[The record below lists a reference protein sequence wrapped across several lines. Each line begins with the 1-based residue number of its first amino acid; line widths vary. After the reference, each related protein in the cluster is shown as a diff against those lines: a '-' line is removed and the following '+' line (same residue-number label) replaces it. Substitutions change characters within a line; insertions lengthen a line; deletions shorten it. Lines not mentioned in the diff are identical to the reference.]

1 MTDFTEQDLSDSSFE
16 KVRLQRATFRDVSL
30 AEASFTDV
38 DLSGVRIHAAWLDK
52 VRMTGVEVPDLEI
65 DGEIGRLVVNG
76 VEVGPLVEAELDRRH
91 PERCGDATDH
101 RRRLPRGLRDPRPAL
116 GRDARP
122 RAGAAPEQL
131 HEQVDGEWSFI
142 QTLRHLGFAHA
153 CWISGVVY
161 GFPSPWHP
169 LDLPWDEA
177 PVHEGVP
184 WERRARPEMHEVLA
198 LRRQR
203 RATVAELLERMD
215 DVGLARQVTSATP
228 FVQDVPD
235 LTVGHCLRVVLNEEW
250 QHRLYAE
257 RDLAKLASRRAAAT
271 SACPSRVPETHAVST
286 LGAGPTRRRTRPTS
300 ASGPSTR
307 A

>member
-1 MTDFTEQDLSDSSFE
+1 MTDFTEQDLSDSRFA
-16 KVRLQRATFRDVSL
+16 KVLLRRATFDDVSL
-30 AEASFTDV
+30 AGASFTDV
-38 DLSGVRIHAAWLDK
+38 DLSGVRISAARLDK
-52 VRMTGVEVPDLEI
+52 VRMSGVEVPDLEI
-65 DGEIGRLVVNG
+65 GGEIGRLVVNG
-76 VEVGPLVEAELDRRH
+76 VDVGPLVEAELDRRH
-91 PERCGDATDH
+91 PERAAMRPTTADGFREAFAILD
-101 RRRLPRGLRDPRPAL
+101 RLWGETLDKARGLP
-116 GRDARP
+116 
-122 RAGAAPEQL
+122 PELL
-131 HEQVDGEWSFI
+131 HEQVDGEWSFT

-184 WERRARPEMHEVLA
+184 WERRARPELHEVLA

-215 DVGLARQVTSATP
+215 DAGLARQVTSATP
-228 FVQDVPD
+228 FLRDAED

-257 RDLAKLASRRAAAT
+257 RDLAVLA
-271 SACPSRVPETHAVST
+271 
-286 LGAGPTRRRTRPTS
+286 TR
-300 ASGPSTR
+300 
-307 A
+307 